1 MLRPLFKRLY
11 HSSKNMVYTP
21 NMVNP
26 LVECESNRHKNPVF
40 EEKNKKPLPIDVQYY
55 EKDNKLSITIYTKP
69 RE

>member
-1 MLRPLFKRLY
+1 
-11 HSSKNMVYTP
+11 MVYTP

-26 LVECESNRHKNPVF
+26 LVECESNHNQNPVF

-55 EKDNKLSITIYTKP
+55 EKDNKVSITIYTKP

>member
-1 MLRPLFKRLY
+1 MLRPLFKRFF
-11 HSSKNMVYTP
+11 HSTKNMVYTP

-26 LVECESNRHKNPVF
+26 LVECESNHNQNPVF

-55 EKDNKLSITIYTKP
+55 EKDNKVSITIYTKP

>member
-11 HSSKNMVYTP
+11 HSSKSMVYTP

-26 LVECESNRHKNPVF
+26 LVECESNHHKNPVF

>member
-11 HSSKNMVYTP
+11 HSSKNMEYIP

-26 LVECESNRHKNPVF
+26 LVECESNHHKNPVF

-55 EKDNKLSITIYTKP
+55 EKDNKWSITIYTKP

>member
-11 HSSKNMVYTP
+11 HSSKNMEYIP

-26 LVECESNRHKNPVF
+26 LVECESNHHKNPVF
-40 EEKNKKPLPIDVQYY
+40 EEKNKKPLPIAVQYY